1 MTFWHPIY
9 THSKKNCM
17 NWLSFSFRGVLTV
30 CLVCGILYWAEM
42 SFPMAALL
50 VFLLATSVMLTWVI
64 INLLKDEDVLTGMFD
79 D

>member
-1 MTFWHPIY
+1 M
-9 THSKKNCM
+9 
-17 NWLSFSFRGVLTV
+17 LTV

-50 VFLLATSVMLTWVI
+50 VFLLATSVVLTWVI